1 MASYANLFVDQ
12 GSDFST
18 NLIVEDSNRDPLDL
32 TNLTLT
38 GQVRRTHQS
47 ETAFDFILEKADST
61 GGEILIQLDNVT
73 TASMRR
79 GRYVYDIF
87 GSDDITGND
96 FKIIEG
102 ILEIVPRVTRTG

>member
-18 NLIVEDSNRDPLDL
+18 NLIVEDSTRFPLDL
-32 TNLTLT
+32 TNLTLS
-38 GQVRRTHQS
+38 GQIRRTHQS
-47 ETAFDFILEKADST
+47 DTAFDFTLSKVDAIA
-61 GGEILIQLDNVT
+61 GEILIELDDAT
-73 TASMRR
+73 TASMKR

-87 GSDDITGND
+87 AEDTTTGND

-102 ILEIVPRVTRTG
+102 ILEIVPRVTR

>member
-18 NLIVEDSNRDPLDL
+18 NLIVEDSTRFPLDL
-32 TNLTLT
+32 TNLTLS
-38 GQVRRTHQS
+38 GQIRRTHQS
-47 ETAFDFILEKADST
+47 NTAFDFTLSKADAT
-61 GGEILIQLDNVT
+61 GGEILIELDDAT
-73 TASMRR
+73 TSSMKR

-87 GSDDITGND
+87 AEDVSTGND

-102 ILEIVPRVTRTG
+102 ILEIVPRVTR